1 MPRMPEIQMTL
12 GWVIAYVDDPA
23 AAAVFYADTFG
34 LRTEFVVPGEYAQ
47 MDTGT
52 TKLGFATYDLARSHF
67 DGGVRTAGGDEPP
80 SNVEIVLVAD
90 AVDEAFRIAVAAGC
104 APLAEPTDMPQGQ
117 RVAYVRDPF
126 GTLVELATPL

>member
-1 MPRMPEIQMTL
+1 MAEIQMTL

-23 AAAVFYADTFG
+23 AAAAFYEGTFG

-52 TKLGFATYDLARSHF
+52 TKLGFATYALARSHF
-67 DGGVRTAGGDEPP
+67 DGGVRPAGSEGPP
-80 SNVEIVLVAD
+80 PNVEIVLVAADID
-90 AVDEAFRIAVAAGC
+90 AAYRIAVDAGC
-104 APLAEPTDMPQGQ
+104 EPLAAPVDMPQGQ
-117 RVAYVRDPF
+117 RVGYVRDPF